1 MTVRNVCKGS
11 ESQRKSRPYAGGGC
25 VSHADDVT
33 VAVIVM
39 KEVRVERSEVCAL
52 SHMFRRF
59 VERCGEM
66 VRQRRKAVY
75 TIC

>member
-1 MTVRNVCKGS
+1 M
-11 ESQRKSRPYAGGGC
+11 
-25 VSHADDVT
+25 SHADDVT

-39 KEVRVERSEVCAL
+39 KEVRVERSDVCAL

-59 VERCGEM
+59 VERCDEM